1 MALLHVEI
9 VVVNLQAETNLLD
22 FRGALVAASFTSLDL
37 LVVLELAVINE
48 LGDRRLR
55 VRGHL
60 DEIEVCL
67 LGQVSAT
74 EVAMTPTCSPFGPI
88 RRTCGTR
95 ISSLIRGS
103 SLMMTPIL
111 YFNSVARAFAGVLFN
126 ALGSWQAK
134 ARANMRSA
142 SADAYQFFASF
153 LITRCISQSLGCLP

>member
-1 MALLHVEI
+1 MAR
-9 VVVNLQAETNLLD
+9 
-22 FRGALVAASFTSLDL
+22 F
-37 LVVLELAVINE
+37 
-48 LGDRRLR
+48 
-55 VRGHL
+55 
-60 DEIEVCL
+60 
-67 LGQVSAT
+67 SAT